1 MTQSCVW
8 LPVPFTN
15 HEKLFHGAP
24 CHQKMQPCSTK
35 NKQFSVNRGRMPRMS
50 AQRSLTA
57 GTWVTWTCR
66 LEGKFEEQLNF
77 EDHNDFQILL
87 ISTVNL
93 NSKIWCYFPSFSY
106 CNSTRNVFL
115 FWQNHSECSV
125 ESAVVA
131 EQWPSTAACLLRESV
146 GLVVNLK
153 NKYSNALAFNP
164 FHSLEI
170 SKRFIC
176 NKYPWALSIGSF
188 ATQVVSWMNF
198 CTLILNV

>member
-1 MTQSCVW
+1 MEWVNNQTLFFFYLAFPIALECYSEHRLLCSGNDTKSCVW

-35 NKQFSVNRGRMPRMS
+35 NKQFSVNRGRMPRMF

-57 GTWVTWTCR
+57 GTWVTWTCW

-93 NSKIWCYFPSFSY
+93 NSKIDVIFHNFLTVIVPGTFS
-106 CNSTRNVFL
+106 
-115 FWQNHSECSV
+115 CSGKIIV
-125 ESAVVA
+125 SAV
-131 EQWPSTAACLLRESV
+131 
-146 GLVVNLK
+146 
-153 NKYSNALAFNP
+153 
-164 FHSLEI
+164 
-170 SKRFIC
+170 
-176 NKYPWALSIGSF
+176 
-188 ATQVVSWMNF
+188 
-198 CTLILNV
+198 